1 MAIASYGTLLK
12 IGDGGETESFT
23 TIAGVRDI
31 SGPALGLDTEES
43 TDHDSANGVE
53 EYVATIRRTGEVS
66 FEINYEPT
74 ESTHDAGTG
83 LIKDMTDRTL
93 RNFQIVFSDT
103 GDTTWSF
110 SAYVTAFEPS
120 MPVAGL
126 LSASVTLRPS
136 GAPTLA

>member
-43 TDHDSANGVE
+43 TDHDSTDGVE

-66 FEINYEPT
+66 FEINYEPA

-93 RNFQIVFSDT
+93 RNFQLVFTDDASS
-103 GDTTWSF
+103 TWEF
-110 SAYVTAFEPS
+110 SAFVTAFEPS
-120 MPVAGL
+120 APVAGL
-126 LSASVTLRPS
+126 LAASVTLRPS
-136 GAPTLA
+136 GAPTLV